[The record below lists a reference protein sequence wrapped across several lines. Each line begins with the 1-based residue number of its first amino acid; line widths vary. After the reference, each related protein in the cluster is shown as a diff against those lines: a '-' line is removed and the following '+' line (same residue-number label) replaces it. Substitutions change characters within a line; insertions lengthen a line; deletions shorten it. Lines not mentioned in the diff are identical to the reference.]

1 MDSLYTKPQED
12 EEISTVDERVQ
23 NIQTKIKELEKQ
35 LHKAKDEEKASLQTQ
50 IGVLF
55 AQLMNILEM

>member
-1 MDSLYTKPQED
+1 MDSLYTKPQE
-12 EEISTVDERVQ
+12 EELSSLDERVQ
-23 NIQTKIKELEKQ
+23 NIQTKIKELETQ

-55 AQLMNILEM
+55 AQLINILEM